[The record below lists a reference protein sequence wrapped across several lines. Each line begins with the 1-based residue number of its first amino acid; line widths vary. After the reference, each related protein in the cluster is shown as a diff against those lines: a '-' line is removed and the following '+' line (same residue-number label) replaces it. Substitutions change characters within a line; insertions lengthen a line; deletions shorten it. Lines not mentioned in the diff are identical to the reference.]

1 MYDFVIKNGTVV
13 TAAATYQAEIGIQ
26 GEKIAAIGTDLT
38 GKREIDATG
47 KLVTPGAVDIHVH
60 LQMPIGDFV
69 SSDDFFTGTRA
80 AAFGGTTSIVDF
92 VEPHAHESLLH
103 ALTARRAEA
112 DPRVAIDYGL
122 HMTIG
127 PEQMDKLDQV
137 SAAYAAGCGSF
148 KLYMAYGLR
157 LTDDQLF
164 RALQAIRDVNGLP
177 VVHAENWDI
186 ICQLIADNLAAG
198 RTSPHWH
205 PRSRPAR
212 MEGEAVGRVIDI
224 AAQVGTRIH
233 IFHVTCDEAVQRIAQ
248 ARRLGTAVTGE
259 TCPQYLLQTWDA
271 YDQPGVEGA
280 LPVCAPPIRDEDQQ
294 TALWQALA
302 RGDLQ
307 VVTTDHCPFT
317 RADKEIGILA
327 NDFSHIPGGVP
338 SIESRY
344 AAVYAFGVR
353 SGLLTPNQWVDLC
366 ATTPARLAGF
376 AHKGD
381 ILPGYDADLVI
392 FDPQKT
398 ITLSTTTLHENVDWT
413 LYNGLEVQGWPT
425 MTLSRG
431 NVIVDT
437 DQFLGAAGN
446 GRFVP
451 RFFD

>member
-1 MYDFVIKNGTVV
+1 MYDLVIKNGTVV
-13 TAAATYQAEIGIQ
+13 TAVATYQADISIQ
-26 GEKIAAIGTDLT
+26 GEKIAAIGTDLI
-38 GKREIDATG
+38 GHHEIDAAG

-92 VEPHAHESLLH
+92 VEPLADESLLE
-103 ALTARRAEA
+103 ALAARRAEA
-112 DPRVAIDYGL
+112 DPRVVIDYGL

-137 SAAYAAGCGSF
+137 PAAYAAGCGSF
-148 KLYMAYGLR
+148 KLYMAYDLR
-157 LTDDQLF
+157 LTDDQLYH
-164 RALQAIRDVNGLP
+164 ALQAVHGVNGLP

-224 AAQVGTRIH
+224 AAHVDTRVH
-233 IFHVTCDEAVQRIAQ
+233 IFHVTCNEAVQRIAQ
-248 ARRLGTAVTGE
+248 ARQSGTAVTGE

-280 LPVCAPPIRDEDQQ
+280 LPVCAPPIRNETHQQ
-294 TALWQALA
+294 ALWQALA
-302 RGDLQ
+302 QGDLQ

-317 RADKEIGILA
+317 RADKETGILA
-327 NDFSHIPGGVP
+327 NDFSQIPGGVP

-353 SGLLTPNQWVDLC
+353 PGLLTLNQWVDMC

-376 AHKGD
+376 TEKGD
-381 ILPGYDADLVI
+381 IIPGYDADLVI
-392 FDPQKT
+392 FDPKKT
-398 ITLSTTTLHENVDWT
+398 IILSTDTLHENVDWT
-413 LYNGLEVQGWPT
+413 LYPGLDVQGWPT
-425 MTLSRG
+425 TTLSRG
-431 NVIVDT
+431 KVIVD
-437 DQFLGAAGN
+437 DGRFLGAAGN
-446 GRFVP
+446 GRYVQ
-451 RFFD
+451 RFFE